1 MTSDELLNLSG
12 LVASWER
19 IITHNP
25 SITNLVQQVI
35 VTSAITRTFD
45 VLSNNSQTRNK
56 GAAHEVGVRK
66 S

>member
-12 LVASWER
+12 FVASWER

-25 SITNLVQQVI
+25 SITNLVQQVTA
-35 VTSAITRTFD
+35 TSAITCTFD
-45 VLSNNSQTRNK
+45 VLSNNSQTRSK
-56 GAAHEVGVRK
+56 CDAHEAGVRK